1 MPQRD
6 RNRFPNKEG
15 SDLALYATSPLFRVP
30 TPDGPSRRFCCAF
43 KQRAVGKH
51 GHIQRGDGGQ
61 HLQRHTQ
68 AAAVHR
74 SQPARCRLHAHR
86 QHQAESPDHQPE
98 VPVHQYVPVYHL
110 RRHRCYQVHDS
121 QLDEYQY
128 NLDMD
133 DQLVLPEITKNLI
146 DTLVSQGRISFADI
160 VEGKGSGACIL
171 LGGPPGTG
179 KTLTAEIF
187 AESTER
193 PLLSVQAA
201 QLGVNPDTVEKELN
215 LILQRGA
222 RFNAVILLDE
232 ADIDI
237 RERGTNLAQNAIVAA
252 FLRTLETHNATLF
265 LTTNRT
271 NNVDD
276 AIASRCLARID
287 YDMPTN
293 DEQKPIWKI
302 LNHINQSGLS
312 DHDIDTIV
320 ERHHQFSGR
329 DIKQILKLA
338 SLWSSS
344 KQTPVTTESIDFVA
358 AFIPT
363 RPFQIKNH
371 PPQNETK

>member
-1 MPQRD
+1 M
-6 RNRFPNKEG
+6 
-15 SDLALYATSPLFRVP
+15 
-30 TPDGPSRRFCCAF
+30 
-43 KQRAVGKH
+43 
-51 GHIQRGDGGQ
+51 
-61 HLQRHTQ
+61 
-68 AAAVHR
+68 
-74 SQPARCRLHAHR
+74 
-86 QHQAESPDHQPE
+86 
-98 VPVHQYVPVYHL
+98 
-110 RRHRCYQVHDS
+110 HDS

-128 NLDMD
+128 NLDMG
-133 DQLVLPEITKNLI
+133 DQLVLPETTKNLI
-146 DTLVSQGRISFADI
+146 DTLVSQGRVSFNDI
-160 VEGKGSGACIL
+160 IEGKGSGACIL

-232 ADIDI
+232 ADVYI

-293 DEQKPIWKI
+293 DEQKQIWKI

-363 RPFQIKNH
+363 RPFQSKNH
-371 PPQNETK
+371 PPQNEAK